1 MNGGRASTLNVL
13 LFRIGNY
20 VAVNYNL
27 CNNLAAWKLKSF
39 CCRPLLFSSL
49 LRVCLQCSV
58 ISYSCD
64 GTTQLH
70 RLVSVT
76 FNCAYLLFW
85 FSHNVPWGV
94 WIRLNVACFFLFFFL
109 DIQLSCFIHHRL
121 VEQLTTWFL
130 CVSLSSKPDTQD
142 FILTCDERPCA
153 VLLQQLVFDSFEVH
167 WKSTF
172 VWKCHALQLDW
183 LIDWGVR
190 GLREHFRQ
198 IHKWICSCLMLSVET
213 AMWIIPFLWDG
224 R

>member
-1 MNGGRASTLNVL
+1 MNGGRVSSLNVL

-20 VAVNYNL
+20 VAVNLNL

-76 FNCAYLLFW
+76 FNCAYLLIW
-85 FSHNVPWGV
+85 FSHNVPWDT
-94 WIRLNVACFFLFFFL
+94 WISLDVALFLFL
-109 DIQLSCFIHHRL
+109 DIRLSCFIRHRL

-130 CVSLSSKPDTQD
+130 CASSSSKPDTPD
-142 FILTCDERPCA
+142 FILTCDERQCA

-190 GLREHFRQ
+190 GSREHFRQ
-198 IHKWICSCLMLSVET
+198 IHKWIWSLCLMLSVET
-213 AMWIIPFLWDG
+213 AMRIIPFLWHG